1 MKDSAVV
8 EELIFDLVCSWNIMI
23 IMSIMIE

>member
-8 EELIFDLVCSWNIMI
+8 EELIFDLVWSWNIMN

>member
-8 EELIFDLVCSWNIMI
+8 EELIFDLVWSWNIMI

>member
-8 EELIFDLVCSWNIMI
+8 EELIFNLVWSWNIMI